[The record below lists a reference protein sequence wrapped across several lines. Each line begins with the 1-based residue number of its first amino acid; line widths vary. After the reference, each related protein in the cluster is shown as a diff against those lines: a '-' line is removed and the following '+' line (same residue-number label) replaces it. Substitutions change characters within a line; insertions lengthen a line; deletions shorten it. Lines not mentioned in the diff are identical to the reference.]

1 MADPA
6 GPCHVASQTTDFQID
21 DDCAA
26 VKDEFN
32 AKRMGPQSGE
42 AILFSIGSANSG
54 TRIQLGQRISQR

>member
-6 GPCHVASQTTDFQID
+6 GPCHVASQTTDSQID
-21 DDCAA
+21 DGCAA

-32 AKRMGPQSGE
+32 TKRWSPQAGE
-42 AILFSIGSANSG
+42 AILLSIDRANCD